1 MSRTIVTRNRDRSG
15 KATLFALGVVF
26 VKILPPESQELAPLA
41 KIQMLDTI
49 DRLEA
54 MTSVAVDAINMMD
67 PDTFKNAQKDL
78 DTSQEVATMLQK
90 MPGTYRGLLE
100 EGRVR
105 SLPTDY
111 LFNQEILATT
121 RGVLT
126 PWAGDETVVIPWDEK
141 KNRIASLPGQ
151 TLESAL
157 AHEYVHVCFGPHS
170 LGYMLESYTSKEVSE
185 SSWAG
190 IARKHGDV
198 SYIVSDVY
206 LLIDE
211 WSKGERTNLGEP
223 RYIDLA
229 RVYGIS
235 SDNVTVLFE
244 KSMELAE
251 RETHVEARSEI
262 SKTWI
267 ANAK

>member
-1 MSRTIVTRNRDRSG
+1 MSRRTVTRNRDRSG

-26 VKILPPESQELAPLA
+26 VNILPPKSQELTPLA

-49 DRLEA
+49 DRLEF
-54 MTSVAVDAINMMD
+54 MTSIAVDAIDMMD
-67 PDTFKNAQKDL
+67 SDTFENAQKDL
-78 DTSQEVATMLQK
+78 NSSQEVVMMLQR
-90 MPGTYRGLLE
+90 MPAMYRELLG

-111 LFNQEILATT
+111 LLNEEILATT

-141 KNRIASLPGQ
+141 NNRIASLPGQ

-170 LGYMLESYTSKEVSE
+170 LGYMIESYTSEEVSE
-185 SSWAG
+185 SSWAK
-190 IARKHGDV
+190 IARTHGDV
-198 SYIVSDVY
+198 PYIVSDVY
-206 LLIDE
+206 WLIDE

-229 RVYGIS
+229 GVYGIS

-262 SKTWI
+262 SKAWV